1 MTAQSKLL
9 VFVTAFGTAIAAG
22 AQSAEPSGAAV
33 PVIPD
38 PNPAIMPSGNATPTG
53 TQPSGNAAAP
63 ATNAAAPA
71 TNAAAPATN
80 AAAPATNAATPATQ
94 PSRNAGAPATQQDRV
109 PANRQDDAVR
119 ACSDVPAA
127 DVEGCIARENARKQN
142 VDTSAG
148 RTKDASKGST
158 SSGAGTPMGSAGGDS
173 ANADTATKK

>member
-9 VFVTAFGTAIAAG
+9 VFVMAFGMAIAAS

-38 PNPAIMPSGNATPTG
+38 PNPAIMPSGNATPPA
-53 TQPSGNAAAP
+53 TQASGNAAAP
-63 ATNAAAPA
+63 AP
-71 TNAAAPATN
+71 
-80 AAAPATNAATPATQ
+80 Q
-94 PSRNAGAPATQQDRV
+94 PSRNAGASASQQDRV

-127 DVEGCIARENARKQN
+127 DVEGCIARENARKQD
-142 VDTSAG
+142 VGTSAN

-158 SSGAGTPMGSAGGDS
+158 SSGAGKSMGSTGGDS
-173 ANADTATKK
+173 ADADAATKK

>member
-1 MTAQSKLL
+1 MMAQSKLF
-9 VFVTAFGTAIAAG
+9 VFVMTFGTAIAAG

-38 PNPAIMPSGNATPTG
+38 PNPAIMPSGNATPPA

-63 ATNAAAPA
+63 AP
-71 TNAAAPATN
+71 
-80 AAAPATNAATPATQ
+80 Q

-127 DVEGCIARENARKQN
+127 DVEGCIARENARKQD
-142 VDTSAG
+142 VGTSAS
-148 RTKDASKGST
+148 RAKDASKGST
-158 SSGAGTPMGSAGGDS
+158 SSGAGKPMGSTGGDS
-173 ANADTATKK
+173 ADADAATKK

>member
-71 TNAAAPATN
+71 TNAA
-80 AAAPATNAATPATQ
+80 TPATQ

-142 VDTSAG
+142 VGTSAS
-148 RTKDASKGST
+148 RTKDASKGSA
-158 SSGAGTPMGSAGGDS
+158 SSGGGKPMGSAGGDS

>member
-22 AQSAEPSGAAV
+22 AQSAEPAGAAV

-80 AAAPATNAATPATQ
+80 AAAPATQ
-94 PSRNAGAPATQQDRV
+94 PSRTAGAPASQQDRV

-173 ANADTATKK
+173 ANADAATKK

>member
-22 AQSAEPSGAAV
+22 AQSAEPSGATV

-80 AAAPATNAATPATQ
+80 AAAPATQ
-94 PSRNAGAPATQQDRV
+94 PSRTAGAPASQQDRV

-173 ANADTATKK
+173 ANADAATKK

>member
-80 AAAPATNAATPATQ
+80 AAAPATQ
-94 PSRNAGAPATQQDRV
+94 PSRTAGAPASQQDRV

-173 ANADTATKK
+173 ANADAATKK